1 VKNSL
6 TEPRRRGLGALGRYV
21 LVLLREFR
29 STLIALAASLVVGG
43 ALYAASPG
51 HPDVLTSV
59 YAAWMALFAQPIGP
73 PTIWYLTV
81 LQGIYPLV
89 GFIVI
94 GEGIARFALLM
105 ISRRRGEKEWMRV
118 MASTYR
124 DHVVVCG
131 LGHLGYRVLG
141 QLTARQSS
149 VVCVERDEQGKFV
162 SQVRKS
168 GVPIIIRDMKDDQT
182 LLDAGVPHARAIVI
196 ATDDDMAN
204 MEVAID
210 ARRLNPRIKIVM
222 RLFDQQLAMKLRDA
236 FNLDYA
242 FSSSALAAPAV
253 AAMTLDCKILSAFDL
268 GDVPHVVAEIPVEK
282 GSALIGRAVAELEA
296 EQKARVLAGAS
307 GTVREGDVLTVTVE
321 ASRVSSLVA
330 AGRAAAA

>member
-1 VKNSL
+1 MKSML
-6 TEPRRRGLGALGRYV
+6 RETRRRDLATLGRYV

-29 STLIALAASLVVGG
+29 GTLVALAVALVIGG
-43 ALYAASPG
+43 VVYVIGPEHHNMVTA
-51 HPDVLTSV
+51 V
-59 YAAWMALFAQPIGP
+59 YAAWMALFAQPISTP
-73 PTIWYLTV
+73 PTWYLAV

-105 ISRRRGEKEWMRV
+105 ISRRRGEKEWMKV

-124 DHVVVCG
+124 DHIVLCG

-141 QLTARQSS
+141 QLTARNSP
-149 VVCVERDEQGKFV
+149 VVCIEKDESSKFV
-162 SQVRKS
+162 SHIRKS
-168 GVPIIIRDMKDDQT
+168 GVPIIIKDMKDDQT
-182 LLDAGVPHARAIVI
+182 LVDAGVPHARAIII

-210 ARRLNPRIKIVM
+210 ARRLNPSIKIVL

-236 FNLDYA
+236 FRLDYA

-268 GDVPHVVAEIPVEK
+268 GEVPYVVAEIAVEK
-282 GSALIGRAVAELEA
+282 GSPIAGQAVAELEA
-296 EQKARVLAGAS
+296 AYRARVLAGAS
-307 GTVREGDVLTVTVE
+307 GTIQAGDRVVVSVE
-321 ASRVSSLVA
+321 AERVSSLVA
-330 AGRAAAA
+330 AGRAMAA